1 MTTTELETF
10 FGTPNKAADFFG
22 VSPEAFYQW
31 RKRPG
36 SLIPKGRA
44 AEAAYRTNGQLV
56 FRPELYQRLQIQL
69 LESNYKRKI
78 NMVEPNLKEAVKAM
92 CKAYPGGREAMAG
105 ALGMTVTQF
114 NNNLYEK
121 NGCRFF
127 EVSELE
133 AMEDISNTSLLAD
146 YFARRRGALLVDVPH
161 LEELD
166 RVDLF
171 SRAMRTSAARGQVDQ
186 IIEQALE
193 DGVIERHEAEEIM
206 VHHRRHLAAREEE
219 IAAIITLFS
228 RKKK

>member
-1 MTTTELETF
+1 M
-10 FGTPNKAADFFG
+10 
-22 VSPEAFYQW
+22 
-31 RKRPG
+31 
-36 SLIPKGRA
+36 
-44 AEAAYRTNGQLV
+44 
-56 FRPELYQRLQIQL
+56 
-69 LESNYKRKI
+69 
-78 NMVEPNLKEAVKAM
+78 NLKEVVKSM

-133 AMEDISNTSLLAD
+133 AMD

-219 IAAIITLFS
+219 IAAIITLFA

>member
-1 MTTTELETF
+1 
-10 FGTPNKAADFFG
+10 
-22 VSPEAFYQW
+22 
-31 RKRPG
+31 
-36 SLIPKGRA
+36 
-44 AEAAYRTNGQLV
+44 
-56 FRPELYQRLQIQL
+56 
-69 LESNYKRKI
+69 
-78 NMVEPNLKEAVKAM
+78 MVEPNLKEAVKAM
-92 CKAYPGGREAMAG
+92 CKAYRGGREAMAG

-161 LEELD
+161 TEELD

-206 VHHRRHLAAREEE
+206 VHHRRHGSSGRRDCRNYHVIFTQKEVTPASCSSASWRVV
-219 IAAIITLFS
+219 IS
-228 RKKK
+228 GDY

>member
-1 MTTTELETF
+1 M
-10 FGTPNKAADFFG
+10 
-22 VSPEAFYQW
+22 
-31 RKRPG
+31 
-36 SLIPKGRA
+36 
-44 AEAAYRTNGQLV
+44 
-56 FRPELYQRLQIQL
+56 
-69 LESNYKRKI
+69 
-78 NMVEPNLKEAVKAM
+78 NLKEVVKSM

-133 AMEDISNTSLLAD
+133 AMEDISGTSLLAD

-193 DGVIERHEAEEIM
+193 MALLKGTRPKKSWCITAVTWQLGKKRLPQLSRYFHAKRSDASELQLLASWRVVI
-206 VHHRRHLAAREEE
+206 
-219 IAAIITLFS
+219 S
-228 RKKK
+228 GDY